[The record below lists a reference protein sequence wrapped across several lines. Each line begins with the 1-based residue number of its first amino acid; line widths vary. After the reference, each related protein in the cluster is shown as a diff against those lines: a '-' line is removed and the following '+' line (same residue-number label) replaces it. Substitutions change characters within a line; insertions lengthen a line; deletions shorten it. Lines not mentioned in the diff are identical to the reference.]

1 MIVHVVNQKE
11 VTPMCGRYGLTV
23 DTSKLQERFD
33 TSNTLPDLEPRYNIA
48 PTQKLP
54 VIVRHSPNAMALM
67 QWGLIPSW
75 SKEPQVSYSTINARA
90 ENLLKSSV
98 YKKPFQRQRCLV
110 PASGFYEWQQTSA
123 GKQPFY
129 IHVQDT
135 VLFAFAGLYD
145 IWRDKHGHELHSY
158 TIITTTPNDLVAP
171 IHNRMPVILRRDD
184 ENVWLDQDADQ
195 ARLLSLLMPYSA
207 EEMSAYRVSTWVN
220 SPSNDAPQ
228 ALEPLNQVAE

>member
-1 MIVHVVNQKE
+1 
-11 VTPMCGRYGLTV
+11 MCGRYGLAV
-23 DTSKLQERFD
+23 DTSKLQERFE
-33 TSNTLPDLEPRYNIA
+33 TSNTLPDLQPRFNIA
-48 PTQKLP
+48 PTQALP
-54 VIVRHSPNAMALM
+54 VIVRNSPNSMVLM

-123 GKQPFY
+123 GKQPY
-129 IHVQDT
+129 YLHLQDT
-135 VLFAFAGLYD
+135 DVFAFAGLYD

-158 TIITTTPNDLVAP
+158 TIITTKPNDLVAP

-184 ENVWLDQDADQ
+184 ENVWLDTDADP
-195 ARLLSLLMPYSA
+195 ARLLALLTPYPA
-207 EEMSAYRVSTWVN
+207 DEMSAYRVSTWVN

-228 ALEPLNQVAE
+228 ALEPLEQVAE

>member
-1 MIVHVVNQKE
+1 
-11 VTPMCGRYGLTV
+11 MCGRYGLTV

-33 TSNTLPDLEPRYNIA
+33 TNNTLPDVQPRYNIA
-48 PTQKLP
+48 PTQALP
-54 VIVRHSPNAMALM
+54 VIVRHSPNAMTLM

-98 YKKPFQRQRCLV
+98 YKKPFQSQRCLV

-123 GKQPFY
+123 GKQPYY

-135 VLFAFAGLYD
+135 DVFAFAGLYD
-145 IWRDKHGHELHSY
+145 IWRDKQGNELHSY

-195 ARLLSLLMPYSA
+195 ARLLSLLAAYPA
-207 EEMSAYRVSTWVN
+207 AEMSAYPVSTWVN
-220 SPSNDAPQ
+220 SPSNDSPQ
-228 ALEPLNQVAE
+228 VLEPLEQGAE

>member
-1 MIVHVVNQKE
+1 
-11 VTPMCGRYGLTV
+11 MCGRYGLTV

-33 TSNTLPDLEPRYNIA
+33 TTNTLPDMQPRFNIA
-48 PTQKLP
+48 PTQELP
-54 VIVRHSPNAMALM
+54 VIVRNSPNSMVLM

-123 GKQPFY
+123 GKQPYY

-135 VLFAFAGLYD
+135 DVFAFAGLYD

-158 TIITTTPNDLVAP
+158 TIITTKPNDLVAS

-195 ARLLSLLMPYSA
+195 ARLLSLLTPYPA
-207 EEMSAYRVSTWVN
+207 AEMSAYRVSTWVN
-220 SPSNDAPQ
+220 SPSNDSPQ
-228 ALEPLNQVAE
+228 ALEPLEQVAE